1 MEVLGQGV
9 QAIGSAVTAIA
20 VCGMFAFIA
29 LMGSITFL
37 MYTEK
42 MKYEEMKEML
52 DRILPKKKKRM

>member
-1 MEVLGQGV
+1 MEVLGQGL

-20 VCGMFAFIA
+20 VCGMFAFMS
-29 LMGSITFL
+29 LMASITFL

>member
-1 MEVLGQGV
+1 MEVLEQGL

-52 DRILPKKKKRM
+52 DCILPKKKKRM

>member
-1 MEVLGQGV
+1 MEVLGQGL
-9 QAIGSAVTAIA
+9 QALGGAVTAIA

-37 MYTEK
+37 MHTEK

>member
-1 MEVLGQGV
+1 MEVLGQGL
-9 QAIGSAVTAIA
+9 QALGSAVTAIA

>member
-1 MEVLGQGV
+1 MEVLGQGL
-9 QAIGSAVTAIA
+9 QALGGAVTAIA

>member
-1 MEVLGQGV
+1 MEVLGQGL
-9 QAIGSAVTAIA
+9 QALGGAVTAIA

-52 DRILPKKKKRM
+52 DSILPKKKKRM

>member
-1 MEVLGQGV
+1 MEVLGQGL
-9 QAIGSAVTAIA
+9 QALGSAVTAIA

-42 MKYEEMKEML
+42 MKYEEML

>member
-1 MEVLGQGV
+1 MEVLGQGL
-9 QAIGSAVTAIA
+9 QAIGGAVTAIA

-37 MYTEK
+37 MYTGK
-42 MKYEEMKEML
+42 IKYEEMKEML

>member
-1 MEVLGQGV
+1 MEVLGQGL
-9 QAIGSAVTAIA
+9 QALGGAVTAIA

-37 MYTEK
+37 MYTGK
-42 MKYEEMKEML
+42 IKYEEMKEML

>member
-1 MEVLGQGV
+1 MEVLGQGL
-9 QAIGSAVTAIA
+9 QALGSAVTAIA
-20 VCGMFAFIA
+20 VCGMFSFIA

>member
-1 MEVLGQGV
+1 MEVLGQGL
-9 QAIGSAVTAIA
+9 QALGSAVTAIA

-42 MKYEEMKEML
+42 MKYEEML
-52 DRILPKKKKRM
+52 DCILPKKKKRM

>member
-1 MEVLGQGV
+1 MEVLGQGL
-9 QAIGSAVTAIA
+9 QTLGGAVTAIA

>member
-1 MEVLGQGV
+1 MEVLGQGL
-9 QAIGSAVTAIA
+9 QAIGGAVTAIA

>member
-1 MEVLGQGV
+1 MEVLGQGL
-9 QAIGSAVTAIA
+9 QALGGAVTAIA

-52 DRILPKKKKRM
+52 DRILPKRKKRM

>member
-1 MEVLGQGV
+1 MEVLGQGL
-9 QAIGSAVTAIA
+9 QALGGAVTAIA
-20 VCGMFAFIA
+20 VCGMFAFIV

>member
-1 MEVLGQGV
+1 MEVLGQGL
-9 QAIGSAVTAIA
+9 QALGSAVIAIA

-52 DRILPKKKKRM
+52 DRILPKKKKRI

>member
-1 MEVLGQGV
+1 MEVLGQGL

-42 MKYEEMKEML
+42 IKYEEMKEML

>member
-1 MEVLGQGV
+1 MEVLGQGL
-9 QAIGSAVTAIA
+9 QALGGSVTAIA

>member
-1 MEVLGQGV
+1 MEVLGQGL
-9 QAIGSAVTAIA
+9 QALGGAVTAIA

-52 DRILPKKKKRM
+52 DRILPKKRKRM

>member
-1 MEVLGQGV
+1 MEVLGQGL
-9 QAIGSAVTAIA
+9 QALGSAVIAIA

-42 MKYEEMKEML
+42 MKYEEML

>member
-1 MEVLGQGV
+1 MEVLGQGL
-9 QAIGSAVTAIA
+9 QALGGAVTAIA

-42 MKYEEMKEML
+42 IKYEEMKEML

>member
-1 MEVLGQGV
+1 MEILGQGL
-9 QAIGSAVTAIA
+9 QALGSAVTAIA

>member
-1 MEVLGQGV
+1 MEVLGQGL

>member
-1 MEVLGQGV
+1 MEVLGQGL
-9 QAIGSAVTAIA
+9 QALGSAVTAIA
-20 VCGMFAFIA
+20 ICGMFAFIA

-42 MKYEEMKEML
+42 MKYEEML

>member
-1 MEVLGQGV
+1 MEVLGQGL
-9 QAIGSAVTAIA
+9 QAFGGAVTAIA

-52 DRILPKKKKRM
+52 DRILPKKKKRI